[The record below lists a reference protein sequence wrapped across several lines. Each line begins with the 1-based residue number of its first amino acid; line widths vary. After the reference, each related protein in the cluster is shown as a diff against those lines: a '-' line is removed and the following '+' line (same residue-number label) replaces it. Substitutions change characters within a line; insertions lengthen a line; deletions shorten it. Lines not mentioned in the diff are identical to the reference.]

1 MWSVRF
7 VGLGRELGHC
17 FTLVGRNCLTTVS
30 NYVEALYLM
39 EISAGSYTSLR
50 FSSTRTSGSILK
62 ADQYILPIDQQFTES
77 LVLISFCL
85 K

>member
-7 VGLGRELGHC
+7 VGLRRELGRC
-17 FTLVGRNCLTTVS
+17 FTLVSRT
-30 NYVEALYLM
+30 ALQPFLI
-39 EISAGSYTSLR
+39 ISWKSRQARIRRSV